1 MARLGDSNA
10 KASLLQAQANLA
22 AAKAAAANIKPIY
35 ERDKKQAAANFISGA
50 ALDQSKANYDAQ
62 QYALQ
67 IAQANVVVAQRNL
80 DVTVVRAQFSGVI
93 TTKAAQPGEIVSPIS
108 DGGGLTRTGSGP
120 LGEMDYLE
128 GQVDVQEHVIKRI
141 Q

>member
-1 MARLGDSNA
+1 MARLDDSNA
-10 KASLLQAQANLA
+10 KASLLQAQVSLA
-22 AAKAAAANIKPIY
+22 AANAAAANIKPIY

-50 ALDQSKANYDAQ
+50 ALDQSRANYDAQ

-80 DVTVVRAQFSGVI
+80 DDTVVRAPFSGVI

-108 DGGGLTRTGSGP
+108 AGGGFTRTGIGP
-120 LGEMDYLE
+120 LVDMDSLE
-128 GQVDVQEHVIKRI
+128 GDRSGEHTSDI